1 LPVITLINGPNLNLL
16 GTREPDLY
24 GSERL
29 DDVVQRLKIRVS
41 QAGHQFTHFQS
52 NSEGALID
60 YIQEIG
66 HSVSIALFN
75 PGAYTHTSLALR
87 DAILAVR
94 LPFIELHL
102 TNLARREPARRHS
115 HFTDLAIGLVSG
127 FGAESYDLALEAALH
142 YLASSTSS
150 VGGIHHGHP

>member
-1 LPVITLINGPNLNLL
+1 MSVITLINGPNLNLL

-29 DDVVQRLKIRVS
+29 GEVIQRLETRAS
-41 QAGHQFTHFQS
+41 QAGHQFTHFQN

-60 YIQEIG
+60 YIQEVQ
-66 HSVSIALFN
+66 HTASIALFN

-94 LPFIELHL
+94 LPFVELHL
-102 TNLARREPARRHS
+102 TNLAKRESVRQHS

-127 FGAESYDLALEAALH
+127 FGVASYDLALEAALY
-142 YLASSTSS
+142 YLASTTSS
-150 VGGIHHGHP
+150 FRGIPHGHS